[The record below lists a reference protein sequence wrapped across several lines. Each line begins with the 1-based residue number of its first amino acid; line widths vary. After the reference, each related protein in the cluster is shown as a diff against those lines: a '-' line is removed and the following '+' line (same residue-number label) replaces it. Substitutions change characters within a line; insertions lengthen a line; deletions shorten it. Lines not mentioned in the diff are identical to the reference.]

1 MGLSDFR
8 LPGAGAEFSVV
19 CVIAQFLCVEPIFS
33 REFSLRSSVCAHAW
47 WRFSHRPMIEAMRN
61 DMPWPR
67 PSIYGNDDL

>member
-47 WRFSHRPMIEAMRN
+47 
-61 DMPWPR
+61 
-67 PSIYGNDDL
+67 